1 MLQEVCRNAVLCDKI
16 LGLRRR
22 VYMQAHYTRLF
33 ADDQGESRFEDVAIE
48 LTQELSVPG
57 ADALSIAP
65 FLSSEGTFWVGA
77 SPTWKGDAPHPAPRR
92 YIARCRIGYLT
103 RTPTLKWPRRW
114 SSAWRRSASL
124 EQM

>member
-1 MLQEVCRNAVLCDKI
+1 MH
-16 LGLRRR
+16 
-22 VYMQAHYTRLF
+22 AHYTRLF

-57 ADALSIAP
+57 ADALPIAP

-92 YIARCRIGYLT
+92 YIIVTVQGEYEVTTSRGETRRFPAGSVVLT
-103 RTPTLKWPRRW
+103 EDTTGKGHSVKHGDETIAFCVALPT
-114 SSAWRRSASL
+114 
-124 EQM
+124 